1 MTAVQ
6 LGLLRVDYVVTV
18 DDFDGAPLL
27 PGFVDDG
34 IFWALVA
41 RLHEGR
47 TQWRRTLEKKWL
59 SEYGALCLRLSAA
72 EPLVV
77 IPRHIWGPYPRR
89 DAAMTMPLELFAG
102 PADPPCHAAAAPIDP
117 LYGLFVQLSDTCRC
131 GSRVAIIGE
140 GKGLVSVVEHTAAG
154 WQTRRTPS
162 SPKLSRNS
170 ASQPPRS
177 EFDATTAKESKSEL
191 NTQTE
196 RTKPKQQRRI

>member
-1 MTAVQ
+1 
-6 LGLLRVDYVVTV
+6 LRVDYVVTV

-140 GKGLVSVVEHTAAG
+140 GKGPHRASLFCERCGTHRGWMANAAHAFVSKIIEKFGKPTTPIRV
-154 WQTRRTPS
+154 RRN
-162 SPKLSRNS
+162 NS
-170 ASQPPRS
+170 EGEQ
-177 EFDATTAKESKSEL
+177 K
-191 NTQTE
+191 
-196 RTKPKQQRRI
+196 